1 MKTIIAQVIQSV
13 ALGTVI
19 PGLLF
24 SAATDRTVK
33 TPAVMQEVQPTIPV
47 VLPIEP
53 EEEFGPEQE
62 EILTEIPIKVM
73 QADGTLA
80 EMDLED
86 YICRV
91 VLGEMPASFDSEALK
106 AQAVAARTYALR
118 CCVGGSKHPQNAV
131 CTSHLCCQAYC
142 EPEEHIRS
150 GGTLDTMDKVFQA
163 VTDTAGQV
171 LYYNNKLI
179 MATYFSS
186 AGATTEDARAVWGN
200 SFPYLVPVESP
211 EGEEAYQGKT
221 VTFTAEKFQ
230 KLLGV
235 TLKGKPSSW
244 FGAITY
250 TTGGGVDRI
259 RIGNTSYKG
268 TELRGLLGL
277 RSTDFMITTTDTS
290 VTFTT
295 NGNGHRVGMSQYGAE
310 AMAVTGCSYQQILAH
325 YYTGAELG
333 IYSPSND

>member
-1 MKTIIAQVIQSV
+1 MKTVIAQVLQSI

-24 SAATDRTVK
+24 SAAAERPVK
-33 TPAVMQEVQPTIPV
+33 APAAMEEIPV
-47 VLPIEP
+47 TVPVASPVEP
-53 EEEFGPEQE
+53 EEVRPSEPENTGA
-62 EILTEIPIKVM
+62 EISVKVLRSDGSLT
-73 QADGTLA
+73 
-80 EMDLED
+80 EMDLEA

-91 VLGEMPASFDSEALK
+91 VLGEMPASFDTEALK

-118 CCVGGSKHPQNAV
+118 CCVGGSKHPDNAV

-142 EPEEHIRS
+142 EPEGYIRS
-150 GGTLDTMDKVFQA
+150 GGTLESVDKVFRA

-171 LYYNNKLI
+171 LYYNDKLI

-186 AGATTEDARAVWGN
+186 AGETTEDAKAVWGN

-211 EGEEAYQGKT
+211 EGDDPYNGET
-221 VTFTAEKFQ
+221 VTFTADKFQ

-268 TELRGLLGL
+268 TELRGKLGL
-277 RSTDFMITTTDTS
+277 RSTDFQITTTDTS

-295 NGNGHRVGMSQYGAE
+295 NGYGHRVGMSQYGAE
-310 AMAVTGCSYQQILAH
+310 AMAVSGSGYQEILAH
-325 YYTGAELG
+325 YYTGAVLG
-333 IYSPSND
+333 AYSPSKD

>member
-1 MKTIIAQVIQSV
+1 MKTIITQVVQSI

-24 SAATDRTVK
+24 SVTDQRPMNA
-33 TPAVMQEVQPTIPV
+33 PADDQAIQPT
-47 VLPIEP
+47 LPIASPVEP
-53 EEEFGPEQE
+53 EEEWVPEPE
-62 EILTEIPIKVM
+62 EAETAISLKVL
-73 QADGTLA
+73 QADGRLD
-80 EMDLED
+80 EMDLEE
-86 YICRV
+86 YIGRV
-91 VLGEMPASFDSEALK
+91 VLGEMPASFDVEALK

-118 CCVGGSKHPQNAV
+118 CCVGGSKHPDNAV

-142 EPEEHIRS
+142 EPETYIRG
-150 GGTLDTMDKVFQA
+150 GGTLESVDKVFRA
-163 VTDTAGQV
+163 VADTAGEV
-171 LYYNNKLI
+171 LYYNGKLI

-186 AGATTEDARAVWGN
+186 AGETTEDAQAVWGN

-211 EGEEAYQGKT
+211 EGEEAYHDRT

-230 KLLGV
+230 KMLGV

-259 RIGNTSYKG
+259 RIGNASYKG
-268 TELRGLLGL
+268 TELRGKLGL
-277 RSTDFMITTTDTS
+277 RSTDFLITTTDTS

-295 NGNGHRVGMSQYGAE
+295 NGYGHRVGMSQYGAE
-310 AMAVTGCSYQQILAH
+310 AMAVTGSSYQQILAH

-333 IYSPSND
+333 AYSPAKD